1 MRKSV
6 RLAICQKTNLKQLLS
21 GFWFCPLFL
30 CLFTSSLKLNCR
42 CVSEE
47 RVVKKLWLTELFS
60 NGFFFLYLYAN
71 YYSKLKSFFL
81 ISHKVCDLSSGQN
94 WRHKSQQWWNQAYE
108 NLKERKRR
116 ELVVKERNSDLFA
129 EIRKSCKISQYA
141 GYVFYTRQKDGIFR
155 LQRLAGNL
163 TQIPCVDETV
173 ALIRNI

>member
-1 MRKSV
+1 MCKSV
-6 RLAICQKTNLKQLLS
+6 RLAICQKTNFKQLLS

-60 NGFFFLYLYAN
+60 NGFFFFICTQIIIQNSNASFLYRI
-71 YYSKLKSFFL
+71 KSATYPPAKIGD
-81 ISHKVCDLSSGQN
+81 ISRN
-94 WRHKSQQWWNQAYE
+94 NE